1 MTKQYRDKDEIGRG
15 AMTDTRKELQ
25 LRRQSEW
32 SNREW
37 KNSRTQR
44 KTQKESEVIRETETH
59 WERIQQRQSDI
70 EMGEE
75 KRAREVARLRT

>member
-1 MTKQYRDKDEIGRG
+1 MTKQHWGDDEIGRG

-59 WERIQQRQSDI
+59 WERILQRQI
-70 EMGEE
+70 CREMGEE